1 MQKFS
6 YVAYDQSGSVQK
18 GVLKAKDEAMASAIL
33 MQQYSYIISLKKKD
47 LKSLI
52 AYLDSVGTVAT
63 KDLAMFTRHLAVM
76 SNAGV
81 TLVESLTF
89 LKDNTNSGKLKIIL
103 EEVIDQIKN
112 GEPLSK
118 CFAKHSSVF

>member
-6 YVAYDQSGSVQK
+6 YVAYDQEGSVQK

-47 LKSLI
+47 FKSFI
-52 AYLDSVGTVAT
+52 EYLDTIGTVPT

-89 LKDNTNSGKLKIIL
+89 LKDNTNSGKLRVIL
-103 EEVIDQIKN
+103 
-112 GEPLSK
+112 
-118 CFAKHSSVF
+118 